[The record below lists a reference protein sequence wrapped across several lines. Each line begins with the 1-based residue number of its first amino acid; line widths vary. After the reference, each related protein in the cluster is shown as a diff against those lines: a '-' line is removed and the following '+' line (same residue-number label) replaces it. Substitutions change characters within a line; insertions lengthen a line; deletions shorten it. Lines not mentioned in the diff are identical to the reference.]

1 MKPASGV
8 PTALLALALA
18 VAYIPETFLIAEV
31 TKRVGA
37 WVVLL
42 TPPLILGLISTFV
55 FSVRFALPALDGSR
69 KGGTALAAL
78 ALVVSIGGWF
88 SAVPVAIEAFKQ

>member
-1 MKPASGV
+1 MKSTSGV

-18 VAYIPETFLIAEV
+18 VACVPETFLIAEV

-37 WVVLL
+37 WAILL
-42 TPPLILGLISTFV
+42 TPPLVLGLISTFV

-69 KGGTALAAL
+69 KGGTVLAAL
-78 ALVVSIGGWF
+78 ALIVSVGGWF
-88 SAVPVAIEAFKQ
+88 AATPIAIEAFQ